1 MSLHETRR
9 NRTRRAP
16 GTTSRATTDAAFDAR
31 SAAALSSQDALL
43 IVDVQRDFCPD
54 GRLPVPEGDAVV
66 AAINPW
72 IAAARQAGRLIV
84 ASRDWHPRRHVSFES
99 EGGPWPEHCVQ
110 DSPGAAFHPDL
121 ALPDDTI
128 VVSKGVRLDKDQYS
142 AFEET
147 GLGDFLRRHAV
158 RRLWL
163 AGLAQEVC
171 VHASV
176 MSAREQGFDVVL
188 IQGGIRALDV
198 VRGAEALQAMQRA
211 GAEIREAAP

>member
-1 MSLHETRR
+1 ME
-9 NRTRRAP
+9 AP
-16 GTTSRATTDAAFDAR
+16 ENQQHRFR
-31 SAAALSSQDALL
+31 WALEPWDALL
-43 IVDVQRDFCPD
+43 VVDVQRDFCP
-54 GRLPVPEGDAVV
+54 GGSLAVPEGDAVV

-110 DSPGAAFHPDL
+110 DSPGAAFHPEL
-121 ALPDDTI
+121 ALPEETV

-142 AFEET
+142 AFDET
-147 GLGDFLRRHAV
+147 GLGEFLRRQGI
-158 RRLWL
+158 RRVWV

-176 MSAREQGFDVVL
+176 LSAREEGFGVVL
-188 IQGGIRALDV
+188 IREGIRALDAT
-198 VRGAEALQAMQRA
+198 RGAEALKAMQNA
-211 GAEIREAAP
+211 GAEIREIAP

>member
-1 MSLHETRR
+1 MEARESRG
-9 NRTRRAP
+9 NRSRRA
-16 GTTSRATTDAAFDAR
+16 ALDA
-31 SAAALSSQDALL
+31 SVAAALEGQDALL
-43 IVDVQRDFCPD
+43 IVDVQRDFCPG

-72 IAAARQAGRLIV
+72 IAAARQAGRLIL

-110 DSPGAAFHPDL
+110 DSPGAAFHPEL
-121 ALPDDTI
+121 ALPADTI
-128 VVSKGVRLDKDQYS
+128 VVSKGVRLDQDQYS
-142 AFEET
+142 AFDET
-147 GLGDFLRRHAV
+147 GLGDFLRRHGI

-176 MSAREQGFDVVL
+176 MSAREQGFEVAL
-188 IQGGIRALDV
+188 IPDGIRALDAAQ
-198 VRGAEALQAMQRA
+198 GADALEAMQRA
-211 GAEIREAAP
+211 GAEIREVAP